1 MKKHFSKA
9 MTSEEISRER
19 FWNKKESWLEVG
31 GVLQGYNL
39 FLHFTAVNDTI
50 KTSARDQNCTV

>member
-1 MKKHFSKA
+1 

>member
-1 MKKHFSKA
+1 
-9 MTSEEISRER
+9 MTSEEIYQEKG
-19 FWNKKESWLEVG
+19 FEIKKESWLEVG

-50 KTSARDQNCTV
+50 KTSARDQNCTA